1 MRFSILFAAGSF
13 LVPLLLGCGQS
24 GPDKVSVRGEVT
36 YGGEPIANGDILFY
50 PVEGT
55 SGAVSGASISAGRY
69 LADGKGGV
77 PIGKHRV
84 EVRAYRRRADRRN
97 STNRFE
103 EPGAQ
108 REQYLPEQYNT
119 KSTLI
124 VSIDGAQP
132 SAVQDF
138 QLKK

>member
-1 MRFSILFAAGSF
+1 MRFSILFGAGL
-13 LVPLLLGCGQS
+13 LVVSLLVGCGQR
-24 GPDKVSVRGEVT
+24 GPDKVNVRGMVT
-36 YGGEPIANGDILFY
+36 YGDEPVDNGDILFY

-55 SGAVSGASISAGRY
+55 PGAVSGASISAGRY
-69 LADGKGGV
+69 LANGKGGV

-84 EVRAYRRRADRRN
+84 EVRAYRSRAARQN
-97 STNRFE
+97 PTNRFE
-103 EPGAQ
+103 EPGAP

-119 KSTLI
+119 KSTLV

-138 QLKK
+138 QLRK

>member
-1 MRFSILFAAGSF
+1 MRFLIFFAAGS
-13 LVPLLLGCGQS
+13 LLISLLLGCRRS
-24 GPDKVSVRGEVT
+24 GPDKVNVRGEVT

-55 SGAVSGASISAGRY
+55 SGAVSGASIIAGRY

-84 EVRAYRRRADRRN
+84 EVRAYRPRAERRN
-97 STNRFE
+97 PTNRFE

-108 REQYLPEQYNT
+108 REQYLPAQFNT
-119 KSTLI
+119 KSTLV